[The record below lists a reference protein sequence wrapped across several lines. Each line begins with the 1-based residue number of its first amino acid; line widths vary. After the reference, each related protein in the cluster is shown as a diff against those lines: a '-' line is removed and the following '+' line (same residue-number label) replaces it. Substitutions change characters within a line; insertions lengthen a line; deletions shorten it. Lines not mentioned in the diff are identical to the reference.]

1 MKLLTDSL
9 ELDLSQHTIQKYVR
23 TSSKEKTFL
32 QTLFFFSKTA
42 FIEPPTATPTST
54 DDSLHLSGSVVLS
67 VKLSSS
73 IL

>member
-9 ELDLSQHTIQKYVR
+9 ELDLSQHTIQKYVP
-23 TSSKEKTFL
+23 TSSKEETFL
-32 QTLFFFSKTA
+32 QTLFFFSKTV
-42 FIEPPTATPTST
+42 FIEPPTATLTSM
-54 DDSLHLSGSVVLS
+54 DDSLHLNGPVVLS